1 MKVVLLAGGLGS
13 RLSEETITR
22 PKPLVEIGGR
32 PILWHIMKIFAAH
45 GFTEFL
51 VCAGY
56 KGYMIKDYF
65 ANYALRNSNVV
76 VDLQS
81 GKVVLEREPSEPWTV
96 TIIDTGEETMTGG
109 RIKRIV
115 PYLGNDQEFMM
126 TYGDGVADIDISA
139 VVALHRA
146 ERRLATV
153 TGVQPPGRFG
163 QLSLVGNSVTE
174 FLEKPHGEAGWIN
187 GGFFVLPSDIGRYI
201 AGDATT
207 FEREPLERLSR
218 EGQLSIYRHS
228 GFWLPMDTL
237 RDKMTLETLW
247 QSGSAPWKLW

>member
-1 MKVVLLAGGLGS
+1 VKVVLLAGGLGS
-13 RLSEETITR
+13 RLSEETVTR

-45 GFTEFL
+45 GFSEFL

-65 ANYALRNSNVV
+65 ANYAVRNSNIT

-81 GKVVLEREPSEPWTV
+81 GKMVLESAESEPWTV
-96 TIIDTGEETMTGG
+96 TIVDTGEETMTGG
-109 RIKRIV
+109 RIKRIL
-115 PYLGNDQEFMM
+115 PYLGNDEEFMM

-163 QLSLVGNSVTE
+163 QLSLEGNSVVD

-187 GGFFVLPSDIGRYI
+187 GGFFVLPRGIGAYI
-201 AGDATT
+201 HGDATT
-207 FEREPLERLSR
+207 FEREPLERLSQ
-218 EGQLSIYRHS
+218 EGQLSIYRHG

-237 RDKMTLETLW
+237 RDKMTLVL
-247 QSGSAPWKLW
+247 